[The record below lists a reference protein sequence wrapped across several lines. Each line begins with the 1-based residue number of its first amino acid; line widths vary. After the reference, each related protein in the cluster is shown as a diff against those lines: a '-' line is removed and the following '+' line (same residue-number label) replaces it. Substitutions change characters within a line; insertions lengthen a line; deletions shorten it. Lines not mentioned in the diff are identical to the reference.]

1 MEERK
6 SALLSAIIKEH
17 ISTGHTVGS
26 KAIVDKYGFSVSPA
40 TVRNEMGYL
49 EKNGYIHQPH
59 TSAGRIPTEKGWRFF
74 IDNFLKDK
82 ELTKSEK
89 SLLEKAGKEVKDSYE
104 IMVKNMA
111 KTMAEISKEAVIVGF
126 EPENVYYTG
135 LSNLFQQPEFK
146 QLDLVCHVSQIV
158 DHLDEVI
165 ENIFDEISDEVK
177 IMIGKENPF
186 GIECGSVMTKYQFGN
201 KYGMFGILGPI
212 RQNYENNI
220 AILKYAKGLISN

>member
-1 MEERK
+1 
-6 SALLSAIIKEH
+6 
-17 ISTGHTVGS
+17 
-26 KAIVDKYGFSVSPA
+26 
-40 TVRNEMGYL
+40 MGDL

-59 TSAGRIPTEKGWRFF
+59 TSAGRIPTEKGWRFY

-82 ELTKSEK
+82 ELSKSEK

-104 IMVKNMA
+104 MMVKNMA

-146 QLDLVCHVSQIV
+146 QLDLVFHISQIV
-158 DHLDEVI
+158 DHLDEVM

-177 IMIGKENPF
+177 IMVGKENPF
-186 GIECGSVMTKYQFGN
+186 GIECGSVITKYQFGDKN
-201 KYGMFGILGPI
+201 GMFGILGPI

-220 AILKYAKGLISN
+220 ALLKYAKDLISN